1 MIHSLAG
8 GSFREKRV
16 LDFVKVQI
24 EDKFFWYTT
33 GGFDLNAGD
42 KVLVPLKNM
51 RVEGVVVR
59 VDYQKTEG
67 QTPIPINMA
76 KEIIKKL

>member
-24 EDKFFWYTT
+24 GDNFFWYTT
-33 GGFDLNAGD
+33 GGIVVNVGD
-42 KVLVPLKNM
+42 KVLVPLKKM
-51 RVEGVVVR
+51 RVEGLVVR
-59 VDYQKTEG
+59 VDYQKIEG